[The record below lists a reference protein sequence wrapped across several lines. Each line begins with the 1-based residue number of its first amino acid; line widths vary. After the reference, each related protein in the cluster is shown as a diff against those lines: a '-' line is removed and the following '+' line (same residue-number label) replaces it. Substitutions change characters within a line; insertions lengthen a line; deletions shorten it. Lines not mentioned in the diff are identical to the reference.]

1 MDVPVVSN
9 LTGGSLAEVAVI
21 YLVAF
26 IILLQTYAMM
36 HDSEKTRDPVRV
48 HACVCVC
55 ALRLHTTAKEKHF
68 YG

>member
-21 YLVAF
+21 YPVAF
-26 IILLQTYAMM
+26 IILLQSYAMM
-36 HDSEKTRDPVRV
+36 HDSEKTRDPV
-48 HACVCVC
+48 CVCV
-55 ALRLHTTAKEKHF
+55 LRLHTTAKEKHF